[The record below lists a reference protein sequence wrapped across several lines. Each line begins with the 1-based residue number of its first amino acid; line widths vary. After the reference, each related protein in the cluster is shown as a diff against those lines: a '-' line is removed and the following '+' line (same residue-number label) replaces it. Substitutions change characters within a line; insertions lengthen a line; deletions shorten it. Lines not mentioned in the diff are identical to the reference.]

1 MNAVDGKTHLDVVCG
16 MRVGESASL
25 RADHAD
31 QTYYF
36 CSEHCR
42 ARFAADPLRYLNG
55 EAGAPAAPAGIA
67 AGPGANA
74 ATEYICPMH
83 PEVHEKGP
91 GNCPICGM
99 ALEPALPTGVAD
111 DSELRSFTRR
121 LWVSVPL
128 AAVVLGLA
136 MGGEELL
143 PGLLGGW
150 RNVVEFGL
158 ATPVVLGAGWPLLAR
173 GARSLATWKLNMFT
187 LIGLGVMTAYGYSVV
202 ATLAPGWLPRT
213 PGLPPVYFEAAAMIV
228 VLTLLGQV
236 LELRA
241 RAATSAAMR
250 ALLDLAPKTARRRSE
265 AGVETDVPL
274 DSIAVGDTVRV
285 RPGEKVA
292 VDGVITEGQSA
303 IDESMLTG
311 ESLPVQKG
319 VGSRVAAATLNGN
332 GSLLVRVDRV
342 GSATLLA
349 RIVQLVAEA
358 QRSRAPLQRLA
369 DRVAQWFVPAVI
381 VAAVFAFVGWW
392 AFGPEPRLAHALL
405 AAISVLIIACPCALG
420 LATPMSILVAS
431 GRGAREGVLFRDA
444 AAIERLR
451 AVDTLV
457 LDKTGTLTTGAPTVT
472 RILVGPAFT
481 EEEMLRQS
489 ASLEQGSEHP
499 LAGAVLRAA
508 AARGLKL
515 EKALA
520 LRAVPGQG
528 LRGLVRAKPVA
539 LGNAALMRAV
549 GITAL
554 PLESAAESL
563 RAEGATVSYLAVGG
577 QFAGLLAI
585 SDPVRATAPAA
596 IAALHAA
603 GLRLL
608 LASGDAP
615 ATVAAVARGLG
626 LEDARGGLS
635 PEAKGALVKELQ
647 AAGRIVAMAG
657 DGINDAPALAQADVG
672 IAMGTGTDVAIESA
686 AVTLVGG
693 DLGGIERARR
703 LSALTVR
710 NMKQN
715 LGFALGYNALG
726 IPIAAGV
733 LYPFTG
739 MLLSP
744 MLAAAAM
751 SLSSVSVI
759 GNALRLR
766 GLRGS

>member
-1 MNAVDGKTHLDVVCG
+1 VNAVDGKTHLDVVCG
-16 MRVGESASL
+16 MRVGESATL

-31 QTYYF
+31 RTYYF
-36 CSEHCR
+36 CSEPCR
-42 ARFAADPLRYLNG
+42 ARFAADPARYLKG
-55 EAGAPAAPAGIA
+55 DQGDGAAPPAARPGTHGA
-67 AGPGANA
+67 A
-74 ATEYICPMH
+74 EYTCPMH
-83 PEVHEKGP
+83 PEVRQTGP
-91 GNCPICGM
+91 GSCPLCGM
-99 ALEPALPTGVAD
+99 ALEPSMPGATPD
-111 DSELRSFTRR
+111 DSELRDFTRR

-128 AAVVLGLA
+128 AAGVLALA
-136 MGGEELL
+136 MAGEALA
-143 PGLLGGW
+143 PGLSGRW
-150 RNVVEFGL
+150 RNLIEFAL
-158 ATPVVLGAGWPLLAR
+158 ASPVVLWAGWPLLAR
-173 GARSLATWKLNMFT
+173 GARSVVTWKLNMYT
-187 LIGLGVMTAYGYSVV
+187 LIGLGVLAAYGYSVV
-202 ATLAPGWLPRT
+202 ATFAPGWFP
-213 PGLPPVYFEAAAMIV
+213 PASGVPPVYFEAAAVIV

-274 DSIAVGDTVRV
+274 DAIAVGDTVRV
-285 RPGEKVA
+285 RPGEQVA
-292 VDGVITEGQSA
+292 VDGVISEGQSA
-303 IDESMLTG
+303 VDESMLTG

-319 VGSRVAAATLNGN
+319 VGSRVAAATLNGH

-342 GSATLLA
+342 GGATLLA

-381 VAAVFAFVGWW
+381 VAAVLAFIGWW
-392 AFGPEPRLAHALL
+392 AFGPEPRLSHALL

-420 LATPMSILVAS
+420 LATPMSIMVAS

-457 LDKTGTLTTGAPTVT
+457 LDKTGTLTTGAPTLT
-472 RILVGPAFT
+472 RLLAGPGFT
-481 EEEMLRQS
+481 EEEILRAS

-508 AARGLKL
+508 AARGLRL

-520 LRAVPGQG
+520 VRAVPGQG

-539 LGNAALMRAV
+539 LGNAALMQAV
-549 GITAL
+549 GVTAL

-563 RAEGATVSYLAVGG
+563 RAEGATVAYLAVGG

-603 GLRLL
+603 GLRLV

-626 LEDARGGLS
+626 LEDARGGLL
-635 PEAKGALVKELQ
+635 PEAKAVLIAELQ
-647 AAGRIVAMAG
+647 QAGRVVAMAG
-657 DGINDAPALAQADVG
+657 DGINDAPALARADVG
-672 IAMGTGTDVAIESA
+672 IAMGSGTDVAIESA

-766 GLRGS
+766 SMRGS